1 MLVRKLILLSFVWVG
16 FFCSAQA
23 GVVIE
28 SSAKYTFSKNS
39 SLPSSP
45 DNSSWGDEANALN
58 VRSSI
63 FDGQEAVA
71 SNEVQMLS
79 GQNGSVAAAS
89 SILSGSSKSLSRVAS
104 GSRLSQRFSAS
115 GSLSRRNASEAVA
128 DVADGGSM
136 SMPFNVIMPKDDFP
150 GDPNDPG
157 IIDPPDTPIGEG
169 CGLLLLSA
177 LAYALAKRKR

>member
-1 MLVRKLILLSFVWVG
+1 MFVQKLILLSLVCGG
-16 FFCSAQA
+16 FFCSTQA
-23 GVVIE
+23 GVVVE

-39 SLPSSP
+39 SFSPVP
-45 DNSSWGDEANALN
+45 DNSSWSDEVNELN

-63 FDGQEAVA
+63 FDGQEAIA

-79 GQNGSVAAAS
+79 NQNGSVAAAS

-128 DVADGGSM
+128 DVVDGGSM
-136 SMPFNVIMPKDDFP
+136 SMPFNVIMPKNIP

-157 IIDPPDTPIGEG
+157 ILYPPGAPVGEG

-177 LAYALAKRKR
+177 LVYALAKRKR

>member
-28 SSAKYTFSKNS
+28 SSTKYTFSKNS
-39 SLPSSP
+39 LLPSVP

-79 GQNGSVAAAS
+79 NQNGSVAAAS

-115 GSLSRRNASEAVA
+115 GSLSRRNVSEAVA
-128 DVADGGSM
+128 DVVDGGSM
-136 SMPFNVIMPKDDFP
+136 SKPFNVIMPKKIPD
-150 GDPNDPG
+150 DPNDPG
-157 IIDPPDTPIGEG
+157 ILYPPGAPVGEG

-177 LAYALAKRKR
+177 LVYALAKRKR